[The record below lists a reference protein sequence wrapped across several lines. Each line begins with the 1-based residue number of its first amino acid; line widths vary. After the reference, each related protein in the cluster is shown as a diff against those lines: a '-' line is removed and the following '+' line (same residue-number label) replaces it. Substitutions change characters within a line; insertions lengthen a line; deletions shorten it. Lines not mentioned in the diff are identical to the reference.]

1 MNVRDGSI
9 PSSTWTRR
17 SGSKDP
23 CKFLE
28 LPDHSHTQPI
38 YKLVHSML
46 FTLAFLL
53 YCVCT
58 QEILMKRLELIMG
71 RNIPDNGIVTDH
83 MMDSFIKREIM
94 PHFEYGTF
102 IDGEGLWKGELEQTK
117 IFYLE
122 CADSEVDEHMLSL
135 NCIAAAYKKQFRQ
148 DSVLISQ
155 VQTNAIFN

>member
-1 MNVRDGSI
+1 MMI
-9 PSSTWTRR
+9 
-17 SGSKDP
+17 
-23 CKFLE
+23 FL
-28 LPDHSHTQPI
+28 
-38 YKLVHSML
+38 
-46 FTLAFLL
+46 AALL

-58 QEILMKRLELIMG
+58 QANLMKRLELIMG
-71 RNIPDNGIVTDH
+71 RNIPDNGTVTDH
-83 MMDSFIKREIM
+83 MMNQFIKREIM

-102 IDGEGLWKGELEQTK
+102 IDGEGLWKGDLEQTK

>member
-1 MNVRDGSI
+1 
-9 PSSTWTRR
+9 
-17 SGSKDP
+17 
-23 CKFLE
+23 
-28 LPDHSHTQPI
+28 
-38 YKLVHSML
+38 ML

-102 IDGEGLWKGELEQTK
+102 IDGEGLWKGKREQTK

-122 CADSEVDEHMLSL
+122 CPDSEVEDHMLSL

-148 DSVLISQ
+148 ESVLISQ

>member
-1 MNVRDGSI
+1 MQ
-9 PSSTWTRR
+9 
-17 SGSKDP
+17 
-23 CKFLE
+23 
-28 LPDHSHTQPI
+28 LPHAPQPI
-38 YKLVHSML
+38 HKLDHIML
-46 FTLAFLL
+46 FFLAALL

-58 QEILMKRLELIMG
+58 ETDLILKRLELIMG
-71 RNIPDNGIVTDH
+71 RNIPDNGTVTDP
-83 MMDSFIKREIM
+83 MMNDFIKREIM

-102 IDGEGLWKGELEQTK
+102 IDGEGLWKGEMEATK

-122 CADSEVDEHMLSL
+122 CPDSEVEDHMVSL

>member
-1 MNVRDGSI
+1 
-9 PSSTWTRR
+9 
-17 SGSKDP
+17 
-23 CKFLE
+23 
-28 LPDHSHTQPI
+28 
-38 YKLVHSML
+38 ML
-46 FTLAFLL
+46 FLLAFLL

-58 QEILMKRLELIMG
+58 QANLMQRLELIMG
-71 RNIPDNGIVTDH
+71 RNIPDNGTVTDH

-102 IDGEGLWKGELEQTK
+102 IDGEGLWKGDLEQTK

-155 VQTNAIFN
+155 VQTHNAFI

>member
-1 MNVRDGSI
+1 
-9 PSSTWTRR
+9 
-17 SGSKDP
+17 
-23 CKFLE
+23 
-28 LPDHSHTQPI
+28 
-38 YKLVHSML
+38 ML
-46 FTLAFLL
+46 FFLAFLL

-71 RNIPDNGIVTDH
+71 RNIPDNGTVTDS
-83 MMDSFIKREIM
+83 MMNSFIKREIM

-155 VQTNAIFN
+155 VQTNNAFI